1 MLIYLYDR
9 LESLFIESQFEARKR
24 LAIVTV
30 LAARV
35 HLRCQ
40 VEPLPGVL
48 VLPREEMATPSIVDA
63 AVVLRVNLDPR
74 KVVIQRHVVRL
85 RAVLPIPS
93 RLMGSILDNVA
104 FREPEFSR
112 FEYVNF
118 YTSFR
123 GLGLIKWQLNEK
135 LFLVVLLRL
144 LDFKVILFWGD
155 EIPSFLLG
163 ML

>member
-1 MLIYLYDR
+1 
-9 LESLFIESQFEARKR
+9 
-24 LAIVTV
+24 
-30 LAARV
+30 
-35 HLRCQ
+35 
-40 VEPLPGVL
+40 
-48 VLPREEMATPSIVDA
+48 MATPSIVDA
-63 AVVLRVNLDPR
+63 AVVLRVNLDSR

-85 RAVLPIPS
+85 RAILPIPS

-104 FREPEFSR
+104 FREPEFCR

-118 YTSFR
+118 YTGFR
-123 GLGLIKWQLNEK
+123 GLWLVERQLDEK

-144 LDFKVILFWGD
+144 LYFKVILFWGD